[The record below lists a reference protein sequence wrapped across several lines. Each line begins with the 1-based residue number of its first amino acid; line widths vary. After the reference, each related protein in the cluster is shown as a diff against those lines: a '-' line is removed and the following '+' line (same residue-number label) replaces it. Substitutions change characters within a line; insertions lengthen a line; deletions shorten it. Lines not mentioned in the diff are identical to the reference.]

1 MGFRPTDEELKD
13 LLDEVMD
20 ISLIEII
27 MVVTGGRGR
36 IW

>member
-20 ISLIEII
+20 FPFKEII
-27 MVVTGGRGR
+27 TVVTGGRGR
-36 IW
+36 LW